1 MAGDWSEFKHS
12 ILAMAR
18 ETAAFRSLKYA
29 ANSPTRV
36 YADLVKLEKGMTRAL
51 EVLDKLDL
59 AHHEGQDLEL
69 DPFNWPAVQ
78 AIQCGRY
85 VLQPGETETDADA
98 TYPSRQIRDL
108 TELRDA
114 AKLAKAMFKVHRGNS
129 GQRSEQ
135 AVRADWVGKNFV
147 RRHREHFG
155 RAPPMSN
162 TGDEV
167 DLLAEALEC
176 AGIPHDAAIGL
187 APDVM
192 RRNIEAAAL
201 ARGEKSHRHKSDR
214 AK

>member
-12 ILAMAR
+12 LLALAR
-18 ETAAFRSLKYA
+18 EIAALRSLEYA

-51 EVLDKLDL
+51 KVLAELDL

-78 AIQCGRY
+78 AIQCGKFAR
-85 VLQPGETETDADA
+85 QPGETDADA

-114 AKLAKAMFKVHRGNS
+114 AQRAKALFKVHRGNS

-135 AVRADWVGKNFV
+135 AFLADLVGKNFV

-162 TGDEV
+162 TGDAV

-176 AGIPHDAAIGL
+176 AGIPHDAAIGM

-192 RRNIEAAAL
+192 RRNIKAAAV
-201 ARGEKSHRHKSDR
+201 ARGEKPHRHKSDR